1 MNTVRV
7 SLLLLFMIALTN
19 TSYAGVC
26 ADKGQADAECD
37 YISGVDTLYYLHP
50 FIEQN
55 GGLRVAF
62 FFSRE

>member
-1 MNTVRV
+1 MTGKVKMNTVRV

-37 YISGVDTLYYLHP
+37 YISGVDTL
-50 FIEQN
+50 
-55 GGLRVAF
+55 
-62 FFSRE
+62 